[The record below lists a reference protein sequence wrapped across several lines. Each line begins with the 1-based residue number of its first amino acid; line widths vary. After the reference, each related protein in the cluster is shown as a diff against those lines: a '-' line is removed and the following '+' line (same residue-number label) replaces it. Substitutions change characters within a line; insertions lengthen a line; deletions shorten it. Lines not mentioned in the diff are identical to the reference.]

1 MRVLGGI
8 DEAEMIAVFLR
19 GELDSERWRDGL
31 LELLERHGRDEG
43 VLTRPDLA
51 DAGENAFRSR
61 MLEEH
66 RAWER
71 RDGVFGGFPRDVEW
85 SRAELEPEEVLDV
98 LFIHWD
104 WWLTISGGTR
114 RPRVAARLIREGA
127 IAGVT
132 ARSTSPGLRRCR
144 KHRLPPSSSSSRRP
158 PHAPLVLLEG
168 HVRLTAYA
176 LFPEYLP
183 PRLEVLLGVSE
194 EMPCWCMFH
203 A

>member
-132 ARSTSPGLRRCR
+132 AAEHEPWAAALSQTPPPTELIVVSTPA
-144 KHRLPPSSSSSRRP
+144 
-158 PHAPLVLLEG
+158 HAPLVLLEG